1 MPCNDAARATAPT
14 AAHPTSALDPEWVGT
29 ACNTMVEFAADSV
42 TMVRV
47 VGEMGVVRAVA
58 DRVVLMVEGEIL
70 GTVPPTELFLTPR
83 HSRTRP

>member
-1 MPCNDAARATAPT
+1 
-14 AAHPTSALDPEWVGT
+14 
-29 ACNTMVEFAADSV
+29 MVEFAADSV